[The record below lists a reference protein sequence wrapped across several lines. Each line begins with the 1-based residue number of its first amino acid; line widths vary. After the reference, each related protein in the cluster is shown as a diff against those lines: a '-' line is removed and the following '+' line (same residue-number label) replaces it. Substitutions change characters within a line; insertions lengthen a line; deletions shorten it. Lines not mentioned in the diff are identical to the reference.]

1 VFSLAVVGKTISW
14 KVAAAAYASVVALGT
29 LAGVLAKVLG

>member
-1 VFSLAVVGKTISW
+1 VFSLSVVGQTISW
-14 KVAAAAYASVVALGT
+14 KVAAGAYASVVALGT